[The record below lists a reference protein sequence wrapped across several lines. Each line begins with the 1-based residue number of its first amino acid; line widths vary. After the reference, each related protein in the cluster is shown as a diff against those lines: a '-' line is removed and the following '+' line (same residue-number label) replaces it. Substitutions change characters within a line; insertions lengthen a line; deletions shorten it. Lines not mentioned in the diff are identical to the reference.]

1 MDKSLQSPLPEKSP
15 ESRRRPFDERIT
27 ARLQAAAQEVLADEP
42 DTRSIAIAVD
52 YAGRANEGNP
62 ISLIWIGTGPNGQV
76 VEPPAIV
83 NSLQQTLKLAE
94 LQLQQL
100 MRLAQQW
107 QQRVEAAGAKLVQ
120 LHRQLEEVSHGQ
132 AVTPPA

>member
-1 MDKSLQSPLPEKSP
+1 MSTSPPASVPPDL
-15 ESRRRPFDERIT
+15 RRRPFDERIA
-27 ARLQAAAQEVLADEP
+27 ARLQAAAQEALADEP
-42 DTRSIAIAVD
+42 DTRSIAIAID

-100 MRLAQQW
+100 VRLAQQW
-107 QQRVEAAGAKLVQ
+107 QQRVEADGAKLVQ
-120 LHRQLEEVSHGQ
+120 LRRQMEEVSHGQ
-132 AVTPPA
+132 AVTPPT